1 MFITHLLLKIED
13 DHMETN
19 IQRPLQF
26 SDEFVESYL
35 VENVRNFTVA
45 GGVVVNLDHEPMH
58 IGGPVPSVIPGW
70 KSATLFNGIITSAK
84 RVAVLRVQSETNLGG
99 LVFGEWDWFGN
110 RFAKFPR
117 TTPLYISR
125 YDHVGSVKL
134 DPFVFANQREE
145 ASDVRDYNVRIN
157 LWWAPT
163 GTDCYMH
170 NEHPFLEIHTQIHGV
185 GRIQKFVDRDESTLY
200 EQIIMAPGYT
210 HDPFS
215 HVEENGLPTYPWHR
229 YYSDSDCIWLAIEF
243 HPE

>member
-1 MFITHLLLKIED
+1 
-13 DHMETN
+13 METN

-125 YDHVGSVKL
+125 YDHVG
-134 DPFVFANQREE
+134 
-145 ASDVRDYNVRIN
+145 
-157 LWWAPT
+157 
-163 GTDCYMH
+163 
-170 NEHPFLEIHTQIHGV
+170 
-185 GRIQKFVDRDESTLY
+185 
-200 EQIIMAPGYT
+200 
-210 HDPFS
+210 
-215 HVEENGLPTYPWHR
+215 
-229 YYSDSDCIWLAIEF
+229 
-243 HPE
+243 